1 MMIISSPRLRKFL
14 RIALPAVLIP
24 GAVIGGSTL
33 VDAGN
38 FVLLILLVTVLSL
51 LLFIAG
57 VERRQIGTRRM
68 VAVAVLVALSVA
80 GRFIPLF
87 KPISALTIIGAL
99 YLGGEAGFLIGA
111 LSALLSNF
119 YFGQG
124 PWTPFQMLAWG
135 LIGLLAGIIR
145 RPMKKS
151 RLLLLSYGLL
161 SGVAY
166 SMLMD
171 IWTVMWGSGTLDPAA
186 YLAAILTALPHTVL
200 YAVSNLVFLALF
212 ARPLGEKLERV
223 RAKYGI

>member
-124 PWTPFQMLAWG
+124 PWTAFQMLSWG
-135 LIGLLAGIIR
+135 LIGWFAGLFADPLKR
-145 RPMKKS
+145 HRA
-151 RLLLLSYGLL
+151 LLLLYGVL
-161 SGVAY
+161 SGIAY
-166 SMLMD
+166 SLLMD
-171 IWTVMWGSGTLDPAA
+171 VWTVMSFHGQFTLPL
-186 YLAAILTALPHTVL
+186 YLAAAATSMPHMLL
-200 YAVSNLVFLALF
+200 YAVSNFLFLWWMAKPF
-212 ARPLGEKLERV
+212 GDKLERI
-223 RAKYGI
+223 RIKYGI